1 MISILSQACSRHQ
14 IVQSPHMTR
23 DSHHFRSQTKQNK
36 TLDLSF
42 FNTHFKNRLLFPK
55 PSENLPAE
63 MAYYY
68 SHYQSQRNLIDFLT
82 NQKNPKQNKTPRLSS
97 YTPELLKIFQQ
108 NSPPYYGL
116 SFCPIFKKQV
126 SHTNYDS
133 ETCTT
138 PTTTNPRSRKNQ
150 FQKIGELLS
159 SQPTKEIFLLS
170 LELLLLLQLLP
181 PPPPLIRS

>member
-1 MISILSQACSRHQ
+1 
-14 IVQSPHMTR
+14 
-23 DSHHFRSQTKQNK
+23 
-36 TLDLSF
+36 
-42 FNTHFKNRLLFPK
+42 
-55 PSENLPAE
+55 

-82 NQKNPKQNKTPRLSS
+82 NKKNPKQNKTPRLSF

-126 SHTNYDS
+126 SNTNYDS

-138 PTTTNPRSRKNQ
+138 PRKRQTLEVRRTGSRNLVNCSLASP
-150 FQKIGELLS
+150 QKRYS
-159 SQPTKEIFLLS
+159 FSLS
-170 LELLLLLQLLP
+170 LKSYCYCSCRRHPLSDHDPSFAKPQAQSMTQRTTAGAALETELEKTTG
-181 PPPPLIRS
+181 ISVSFEIGRAHV